1 MRASLIITL
10 VAALAACNQDPSAAE
25 QSAEDK
31 RIVEMVRAANE
42 APPPLE
48 EVIPEAIGFP
58 DMEKADLFGLA
69 CSYAP
74 GTSMGARVI
83 ARETDA
89 YMKIDGEMVR
99 FAADPGSRI
108 LPGNTRSLYNG
119 REFSLRLDIE
129 SKVDGEVEDEG
140 EIEGEDAP
148 VAAGSARHEG
158 TIWLRDRW
166 DRNVY
171 TGSGA
176 VSCGA

>member
-1 MRASLIITL
+1 MRAGLLIFGVLL
-10 VAALAACNQDPSAAE
+10 VAGCDQGPSPAE
-25 QSAEDK
+25 QSAEDE
-31 RIVEMVRAANE
+31 RIVEMVRAANDE
-42 APPPLE
+42 PPPLE

-58 DMEKADLFGLA
+58 DIEKEDLFGLA

-99 FAADPGSRI
+99 FAADPGSRE
-108 LPGNTRSLYNG
+108 LPGNSRSLYNG
-119 REFSLRLDIE
+119 RTHSLRL
-129 SKVDGEVEDEG
+129 
-140 EIEGEDAP
+140 EIEGTGSEDP
-148 VAAGSARHEG
+148 QSTEVTLYQG

-171 TGSGA
+171 IGSGT
-176 VSCGA
+176 VSCGV